1 MTVGLDSVVVQ
12 EDEPVAA
19 EVDGEVVMLS
29 ERAGAYFGL
38 DGVGSEIWRLLAQ
51 PRRVRDLCQSLSERY
66 DADADALIRDV
77 TSFLDELLARKLVR
91 LVEQNAEKMQC

>member
-1 MTVGLDSVVVQ
+1 MTVGLDSVIVQ

-51 PRRVRDLCQSLSERY
+51 PRRVSDLCQSLAQRY
-66 DADADALIRDV
+66 DADADTLIRDV

-91 LVEQNAEKMQC
+91 LVERPAEKIQC

>member
-1 MTVGLDSVVVQ
+1 MIVCLDSVVVQ

-38 DGVGSEIWRLLAQ
+38 DDIGSEIWRLIAQ
-51 PRRVRDLCQSLSERY
+51 PRRVSDLCESLAQRY
-66 DADADALIRDV
+66 DADADTLIRDV
-77 TSFLDELLARKLVR
+77 TSFLDDLLARGLAR
-91 LVEQNAEKMQC
+91 LVEQPAEKTQ

>member
-12 EDEPVAA
+12 EDEPIAA

-38 DGVGSEIWRLLAQ
+38 GGIGSEIWKLIAQ
-51 PRRVRDLCQSLSERY
+51 PRRVSDLCQWLAQRY
-66 DADADALIRDV
+66 DADGETLTRDV
-77 TSFLDELLARKLVR
+77 TSFLDELLSRRLVR
-91 LVEQNAEKMQC
+91 LVDEPSGKSQ

>member
-38 DGVGSEIWRLLAQ
+38 DGVGSDIWRLLAQ
-51 PRRVRDLCQSLSERY
+51 PRRVSDLCQSLSQRY
-66 DADADALIRDV
+66 DADAETLIRDV
-77 TSFLDELLARKLVR
+77 TSFLEELLARKLVR
-91 LVEQNAEKMQC
+91 LVEQPAEKTP

>member
-1 MTVGLDSVVVQ
+1 MTVGPDSIIVQ

-38 DGVGSEIWRLLAQ
+38 DGIGSEIWRLIEE
-51 PRRVRDLCQSLSERY
+51 PRRVSELCGPLAQRYEVDAETLS
-66 DADADALIRDV
+66 RDV
-77 TSFLDELLARKLVR
+77 TAFLDALLARNLVR
-91 LVEQNAEKMQC
+91 LVQEPTVKT

>member
-1 MTVGLDSVVVQ
+1 MTVGPDSVIVQ

-38 DGVGSEIWRLLAQ
+38 DGIGSEIWRLIGE
-51 PRRVRDLCQSLSERY
+51 PRRVSELCGTLAQRY
-66 DADADALIRDV
+66 DVDAETLSRDV
-77 TSFLDELLARKLVR
+77 TAFLDALLARNLVR
-91 LVEQNAEKMQC
+91 LVQEPTVKT

>member
-12 EDEPVAA
+12 EDEPIAA

-38 DGVGSEIWRLLAQ
+38 DDIGSEIWKLIAQ
-51 PRRVRDLCQSLSERY
+51 PRRVSDLCHLLAQYY
-66 DADADALIRDV
+66 DADGETLTRDV
-77 TSFLDELLARKLVR
+77 TSFLDELLARRLVR
-91 LVEQNAEKMQC
+91 LVDEPAGKAR

>member
-1 MTVGLDSVVVQ
+1 MTVGPDSVIVQ

-38 DGVGSEIWRLLAQ
+38 DGVGSEIWRLIEE
-51 PRRVRDLCQSLSERY
+51 PRRVSELCGTLAQRY
-66 DADADALIRDV
+66 DVDAETLSRDV
-77 TSFLDELLARKLVR
+77 TAFLDALLARNLVR
-91 LVEQNAEKMQC
+91 LVQEPG

>member
-1 MTVGLDSVVVQ
+1 MTVGPDSVIVQ

-38 DGVGSEIWRLLAQ
+38 DGIGSEIWRLIEE
-51 PRRVRDLCQSLSERY
+51 PRRVSDLCGTLAQRY
-66 DADADALIRDV
+66 DVDAETLTRDV
-77 TSFLDELLARKLVR
+77 TAFLDALLARNLVR
-91 LVEQNAEKMQC
+91 LVQEPRVKIQ

>member
-1 MTVGLDSVVVQ
+1 MTVGPDSVIVQ

-38 DGVGSEIWRLLAQ
+38 DGIGSEIWRLIEE
-51 PRRVRDLCQSLSERY
+51 PRRVSELCGTLAQRY
-66 DADADALIRDV
+66 DVDAETLSRDV
-77 TSFLDELLARKLVR
+77 TAFLDALLARNLVR
-91 LVEQNAEKMQC
+91 LVQEPTVKT

>member
-1 MTVGLDSVVVQ
+1 MTVGPDSVIVQ

-38 DGVGSEIWRLLAQ
+38 DGIGSEIWRLIGE
-51 PRRVRDLCQSLSERY
+51 PRRVSELCGTLAQRY
-66 DADADALIRDV
+66 DVDAETLTRDV
-77 TSFLDELLARKLVR
+77 TAFLDELLARNLVR
-91 LVEQNAEKMQC
+91 LVQEPAVKIQ